1 MNEQTFPAERRT
13 ILGKKVKQLRRAGQV
28 PGVVYGPVVDG
39 TVPVAVDRREFDRFY
54 QSAGHSTL
62 FTLKWNGGEQ
72 TVFIRE
78 VQADPVRRDPLHID
92 FFAPNLREAL
102 RTMVPIVLHNA
113 NDEAEGVLTQVRSE
127 VEIEGLPTAIPHQ
140 IDADISGLAEVG
152 DSLRAGDLTLPE
164 GVILIADEDELLVTL
179 SAETQEEPGPVEEEE
194 ELEEGEEA
202 AEGEDG
208 DEDAADASGDSE
220 DES

>member
-13 ILGKKVKQLRRAGQV
+13 LLGKKVKQLRRAGQV

-39 TVPVAVDRREFDRFY
+39 TVPVTVDRREFDRFY
-54 QSAGHSTL
+54 QTAGHSTL
-62 FTLKWNGGEQ
+62 FTLKWDGGEQ

-92 FFAPNLREAL
+92 FFAPNLRMVL

-113 NDEAEGVLTQVRSE
+113 NEEAEGVLTQTRSE
-127 VEIEGLPTAIPHQ
+127 VEIEALPTAIPHQ

-164 GVILIADEDELLVTL
+164 GVTLIADEDELLVTL
-179 SAETQEEPGPVEEEE
+179 SAETQEEPEPVEE

-202 AEGEDG
+202 AEGDEG
-208 DEDAADASGDSE
+208 DEDATEVSGDSE